1 MTVILLTN
9 VTDQISFIPESSNMV
24 TKYEPLF
31 ERKSEE
37 VLKTFPIHRLKAYHR
52 TLQKTISK
60 EIPWCCGDHCFE
72 DWESDAHKAWWNGEH
87 AYVMFVKAI
96 LKTRTVT

>member
-1 MTVILLTN
+1 MT
-9 VTDQISFIPESSNMV
+9 

-37 VLKTFPIHRLKAYHR
+37 FLKTLSIHRLKAYHR

-60 EIPWCCGDHCFE
+60 AVPWCCDHQCFE
-72 DWESDAHKAWWNGEH
+72 DWKSDAHKAWWNNEH

-96 LKTRTVT
+96 LKTRTVN

>member
-9 VTDQISFIPESSNMV
+9 VTDQISFIPESSNM
-24 TKYEPLF
+24 KKSYEPLF

-37 VLKTFPIHRLKAYHR
+37 FLKTFSINRLKAYHR
-52 TLQKTISK
+52 TLQKTICK
-60 EIPWCCGDHCFE
+60 EVPWCCDRQCFE
-72 DWESDAHKAWWNGEH
+72 DWESDVHKAWWNSEH

-96 LKTRTVT
+96 LKTRTAK